1 MIVIEHSTLVDAPAQ
16 VCFDLARD
24 VGDHVECMKATGER
38 VVGGRMSGLLELG
51 DTMML
56 EARHFGIR
64 FRMTAKITEMDEPC
78 RFVDEMESG
87 PFKRLWHVHL
97 FESEGGG
104 TRMSDRMEVT
114 APFGPLGWIA
124 ERLFV
129 GRELK
134 SVLETRHAHIK
145 ERVEGRGA
153 GPTV

>member
-1 MIVIEHSTLVDAPAQ
+1 MIVIEHSTFVRAPAE

-24 VGDHVECMKATGER
+24 VDDHVECMKATGER
-38 VVGGRMSGLLELG
+38 VVGGKMTGLLELG
-51 DTMML
+51 DTMTL

-64 FRMTAKITEMDEPC
+64 FRMTAKITEMEAPS
-78 RFVDEMESG
+78 RFVDEMAAG

-114 APFGPLGWIA
+114 APFGPLGRVA
-124 ERLFV
+124 ERVFV
-129 GRELK
+129 GRRLT

-145 ERVEGRGA
+145 ETAEELLG
-153 GPTV
+153 